1 VRAWQQGYL
10 NWLVTVMGALG
21 AAGTVAGIMSA
32 VDVRAAFLDE
42 WSRVLAVGASTL
54 LVIAFLFVPLL
65 RRK

>member
-1 VRAWQQGYL
+1 MRAWQQGYL

-21 AAGTVAGIMSA
+21 AAGTVAGILSA
-32 VDVRAAFLDE
+32 VDVRAAFLDA

-54 LVIAFLFVPLL
+54 LVIASLFVPLL